1 LDCDKEGVVFE
12 DLDFFLGPKSLRKNP
27 IFHSSKKMGSLREFL
42 VKESIFKSRKRAESL
57 LKVLCV
63 FVM

>member
-1 LDCDKEGVVFE
+1 
-12 DLDFFLGPKSLRKNP
+12 
-27 IFHSSKKMGSLREFL
+27 LREFL